1 MNFDPLV
8 PTKGNKNEEDF
19 EDIIVPAE
27 RLNLEAPPTINT
39 SSTVTK
45 PLSDIDLKD
54 FDPLSQEEIEKG
66 IETEKMSADLLRRSR
81 EVVSTRALAGK
92 SWIERTL
99 SQSSDRTSLVYVIIF
114 KLLLVLRFSFFQI
127 VVTPIPKSEHNYC
140 LILIWRWHMQE
151 SQ

>member
-8 PTKGNKNEEDF
+8 PAKGNKNEEDF
-19 EDIIVPAE
+19 EDIIVSAE

-66 IETEKMSADLLRRSR
+66 IETEKMLSADLLRRSR

-114 KLLLVLRFSFFQI
+114 KLLLVLRFSFFR
-127 VVTPIPKSEHNYC
+127 
-140 LILIWRWHMQE
+140 L
-151 SQ
+151 

>member
-19 EDIIVPAE
+19 EDIIVSAE
-27 RLNLEAPPTINT
+27 RLNLEAPHTINT

-66 IETEKMSADLLRRSR
+66 IETEKMLSADLLRRSR

-114 KLLLVLRFSFFQI
+114 KLLLVLRFSFFR
-127 VVTPIPKSEHNYC
+127 
-140 LILIWRWHMQE
+140 L
-151 SQ
+151 

>member
-1 MNFDPLV
+1 MNFDPLAL
-8 PTKGNKNEEDF
+8 TKGNKNEEDF
-19 EDIIVPAE
+19 EDIIVSAE
-27 RLNLEAPPTINT
+27 RLNLESPPTINT

-66 IETEKMSADLLRRSR
+66 IETEKMLSADLLRRSR

-99 SQSSDRTSLVYVIIF
+99 SQSSDRTSVVYGIIF
-114 KLLLVLRFSFFQI
+114 KLLFVLRFSFFR
-127 VVTPIPKSEHNYC
+127 
-140 LILIWRWHMQE
+140 L
-151 SQ
+151 

>member
-1 MNFDPLV
+1 MNFDPFAL
-8 PTKGNKNEEDF
+8 TKGNKNEEDF
-19 EDIIVPAE
+19 EDIIVSAK
-27 RLNLEAPPTINT
+27 RLNLESPPTINT
-39 SSTVTK
+39 SSTVIK

-66 IETEKMSADLLRRSR
+66 IETEKMLSADLLRRSR

-114 KLLLVLRFSFFQI
+114 KLLLVLRFSFFR
-127 VVTPIPKSEHNYC
+127 
-140 LILIWRWHMQE
+140 L
-151 SQ
+151 

>member
-1 MNFDPLV
+1 MNFDPLAL
-8 PTKGNKNEEDF
+8 TKGNKNEEDF
-19 EDIIVPAE
+19 EDIIVSAE
-27 RLNLEAPPTINT
+27 RLNLESPPTINT

-66 IETEKMSADLLRRSR
+66 IETEKMLSADLLRRSR

-99 SQSSDRTSLVYVIIF
+99 SQSSDRTSVVYGIIF
-114 KLLLVLRFSFFQI
+114 KLLLVLRFSFFR
-127 VVTPIPKSEHNYC
+127 
-140 LILIWRWHMQE
+140 L
-151 SQ
+151 